1 MPPTHD
7 QEELL
12 NGKLAELLV
21 GQGLDA
27 RAERREGGR
36 RMDVVVDVGGAR
48 VVLEAEAGFSAA
60 KQREAVKDADA
71 RLKQGLT
78 TVVFAVCYPD
88 GATTDTLAQAKP
100 IWAVRTRAELRRSAR
115 WSEPGGVPELAEA
128 VRQAGSAVGDA
139 DGAAQILSEALD
151 AAVQRLSTPARIALA
166 QAMDLPQTKAGAR
179 EDGYF
184 TAAKRA
190 MLVVATAMLFHHRLQ
205 EHLPRRRPS
214 GYEGDWPPL
223 NPAQCAAE
231 PESTIGALLEAWR
244 AILAVDY
251 RPVFETAR
259 VALMALESNPDIAQ
273 AIHTLAGEV
282 AKVAGLVHGL
292 RHDLLG
298 RIFHRVL
305 DTARYD
311 GSFYTSTPAAVLL
324 AALAIREEDCDWSDP
339 NAVERLR
346 ICDPAC
352 GTGTLLMAAA
362 ERIRD
367 LRQRAGPIDADD
379 EEVLALSL
387 VENVLWGYDINLTAT
402 HMAAST
408 LGMLSPSTKFGRMN
422 VHRTLLGV
430 YEGNPYLGSLEF
442 LSGQPRLA
450 AWPSISQQVDEDP
463 GAERPEQPP
472 PMDLVIMN
480 PPFTRSDIRH
490 DQFAAAEEAALKSR
504 EKEIFG
510 GHDGGEAA
518 HLSGSSTGFCVL
530 AANILKDDSGTLA
543 VVLPGTVP
551 TGPSGL
557 GLRQFLA
564 DRFHV
569 DSIVSSHD
577 PERINMSENTSI
589 GEVLIVCRRWSGDKP
604 KPPTRVINLI
614 ENPAASFDALSTA
627 ARIEQG
633 SGPFV
638 IQHIGAERIESGDW
652 HAVNFLAPHLV
663 TGAQT
668 LRDSV
673 DEQGSGFVRM
683 AWIADVSPDG
693 RRVRDAYT
701 RSDVPTPSGRRA
713 LWFHT
718 TKITQSMSAHTD
730 SYIEPKPKKRD
741 LAEKYWSERG
751 RLLLTNRLRL
761 PLARAAAVIVE
772 TPASGSRWTPCRP
785 HDGNPATQAALCAY
799 LNSSIGLLAVLGG
812 RDNRVPQY
820 PQFSLDTL
828 RSIPVPNFPALG
840 DGVRDALADA
850 YEALKSELLL
860 PFPQMDEDSI
870 RRQLDDAVVDALDL
884 DPEWVA
890 QIRRALS
897 EEPSVTNK
905 RYAGSGG

>member
-12 NGKLAELLV
+12 NGKLAELLRE
-21 GQGLDA
+21 QGLDA

-88 GATTDTLAQAKP
+88 GATTETLAQAKP
-100 IWAVRTRAELRRSAR
+100 IWAVRTRSELRRSAR
-115 WSEPGGVPELAEA
+115 WSEPGGVAELAEA
-128 VRQAGSAVGDA
+128 VRQAGGAVGDA

-166 QAMDLPQTKAGAR
+166 QAMDLPQTKAGKGAR

-205 EHLPRRRPS
+205 EHLPALRPS

-231 PESTIGALLEAWR
+231 PESTIGELREAWR

-259 VALMALESNPDIAQ
+259 VALMALPSKPDIAQ
-273 AIHTLAGEV
+273 AVFTLAGEV
-282 AKVAGLVHGL
+282 GKIAGLVHGL

-324 AALAIREEDCDWSDP
+324 AALAIREQDCDWSDP

-367 LRQRAGPIDADD
+367 LRQRAGPTDADD

-430 YEGNPYLGSLEF
+430 YEGTPYLGSLEF

-463 GAERPEQPP
+463 GAEQPEQPP
-472 PMDLVIMN
+472 AMDLVIMN
-480 PPFTRSDIRH
+480 PPFTRDSLRH
-490 DQFAAAEEAALKSR
+490 DQFSRDDELALKDREKAIVSSLDDPAAAK
-504 EKEIFG
+504 
-510 GHDGGEAA
+510 
-518 HLSGSSTGFCVL
+518 LSGAANSFLVL
-530 AANILKDDSGTLA
+530 AERLSKHTDTTLA
-543 VVLPGTVP
+543 AVLPTVMATNPAAAGT
-551 TGPSGL
+551 
-557 GLRQFLA
+557 RKYLA
-564 DRFHV
+564 ERFHIDTV
-569 DSIVSSHD
+569 VSSHD
-577 PERINMSENTSI
+577 PERINMSENTNI
-589 GEVLIVCRRWSGDKP
+589 GEVLIVCRRWDSDDL
-604 KPPTRVINLI
+604 KPPTRFVNLVT
-614 ENPAASFDALSTA
+614 NPDNGHAAQRIANQIGRGESVELTIQRIA
-627 ARIEQG
+627 ANRIE
-633 SGPFV
+633 
-638 IQHIGAERIESGDW
+638 RGDW
-652 HAVNFLAPHLV
+652 NAVNFVAPHLTSNYQHMV
-663 TGAQT
+663 DDATAQYNRSGQVRSGQVRSGQVRSGQVYGRCCPILQWWGPTAGQSEARSPNRCCLRNRDGARSGTTRPTSRSRCSPRPMST
-668 LRDSV
+668 LSQSRTN
-673 DEQGSGFVRM
+673 
-683 AWIADVSPDG
+683 
-693 RRVRDAYT
+693 RRRL
-701 RSDVPTPSGRRA
+701 RSSGRPE
-713 LWFHT
+713 
-718 TKITQSMSAHTD
+718 ID
-730 SYIEPKPKKRD
+730 SSCRT
-741 LAEKYWSERG
+741 S
-751 RLLLTNRLRL
+751 
-761 PLARAAAVIVE
+761 
-772 TPASGSRWTPCRP
+772 SG
-785 HDGNPATQAALCAY
+785 
-799 LNSSIGLLAVLGG
+799 
-812 RDNRVPQY
+812 
-820 PQFSLDTL
+820 
-828 RSIPVPNFPALG
+828 
-840 DGVRDALADA
+840 
-850 YEALKSELLL
+850 
-860 PFPQMDEDSI
+860 
-870 RRQLDDAVVDALDL
+870 
-884 DPEWVA
+884 
-890 QIRRALS
+890 
-897 EEPSVTNK
+897 
-905 RYAGSGG
+905 